1 MTKHEFLS
9 ECGSRYIDV
18 NIALEN
24 NDLRDAL
31 LERDDDKVIEILDNE
46 F

>member
-24 NDLRDAL
+24 NDLREAL
-31 LERDDDKVIEILDNE
+31 LDRDDDKVIEILDNE

>member
-31 LERDDDKVIEILDNE
+31 LERDDAKVIDILDNE

>member
-1 MTKHEFLS
+1 MNKHEFLS

-31 LERDDDKVIEILDNE
+31 LDRDDDKVIEILDNE